1 MSANRYNRRRA
12 LASFAGLLAAS
23 PVLRAQG
30 VQRSVGEPPG
40 RLTPIDE
47 FANVPEF
54 EDMARRNLN
63 AETFARIADGDRQA
77 LDRITFRP
85 RMMVNTYGL
94 DLTLNLFGRTMFA
107 PILVGPASRQDSL
120 HPAGEL
126 ATAKGATAAKA
137 VLVAAERSGT
147 SRQETSA
154 AAPDA
159 WRQFYPRADFGGLVA
174 DAQEAVAAGC
184 PAICLTVGDTGRGH
198 ALRSGRNWST
208 GTPTRYDWDQLA
220 RLQESAGTRLVLKG
234 IMEPDDAGMAAE
246 SGLAGIIASNHGAGR
261 SAGTA
266 EPVSALP
273 KIADAVEGRIPILV
287 DGGFRTGGDV
297 IKAIALGATGV
308 LLCRPVLW
316 GLAAY
321 GAAGVQKVIEMLQTE
336 MAKDMVQVGAV
347 NLAAIRRDHV
357 RIHSR

>member
-1 MSANRYNRRRA
+1 MSRNSYSRRRA

-23 PVLRAQG
+23 PCLRAQG
-30 VQRSVGEPPG
+30 VRRSVGEPPG
-40 RLTPIDE
+40 RITPLDE

-54 EDMARRNLN
+54 EEMARRKLN
-63 AETFARIADGDRQA
+63 AETFARIAGGDRQA

-94 DLTLNLFGRTMFA
+94 DLTLNLFGQSMFA
-107 PILVGPASRQDSL
+107 PILVGPAARQDSF
-120 HPAGEL
+120 HPDGEL
-126 ATAKGATAAKA
+126 ATAQGATAAKA

-147 SRQETSA
+147 SLQESSA
-154 AAPDA
+154 VAPDA
-159 WRQFYPRADFGGLVA
+159 WRQFYPQADFGKLVA

-198 ALRSGRNWST
+198 ALRGGRIWSD
-208 GTPTRYDWDQLA
+208 GAPTRYDWDQLA
-220 RLQESAGTRLVLKG
+220 RLQEAAGTRLVLKG
-234 IMEPDDAGMAAE
+234 VMEPDDARKAAE
-246 SGLAGIIASNHGAGR
+246 SGLAGIVASNHGAGQ

-266 EPVSALP
+266 EPVSLLP
-273 KIADAVEGRIPILV
+273 RIAEAVEGRIPVLV

-308 LLCRPVLW
+308 LVCRPVLW
-316 GLAAY
+316 GLSAY
-321 GAAGVQKVIEMLQTE
+321 GAAGVQKVVEMLQTE

-357 RIHSR
+357 RVHSR